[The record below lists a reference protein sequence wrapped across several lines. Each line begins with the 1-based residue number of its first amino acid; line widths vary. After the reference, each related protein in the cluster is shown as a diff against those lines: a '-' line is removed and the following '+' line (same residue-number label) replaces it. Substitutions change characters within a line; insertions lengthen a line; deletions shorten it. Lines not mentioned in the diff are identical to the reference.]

1 MSLKLPNLRRFP
13 LRLILTL
20 PLLLPLSTL
29 GLVGYLSFRS
39 GEESID
45 ILADQL
51 VGEVSHR
58 VQDNLRE
65 YVAVPH
71 TLNANKSMNHHLKYL
86 GTDDLAPWEELL
98 LQQILLYPHINFTAI
113 GNESGSY
120 RAAQKLSTGKLRINR
135 SGAENQFAFHS
146 YEITPEGDRGNLVN
160 TIPRFDIREGQSY
173 RAALKSGQSTWSQT
187 YLSLLEPTLLISA
200 LKPIYN
206 PKREIQGVF
215 ITALRLDQ
223 IGKFLNGLK
232 IGKTG
237 QAFVMERNGVLL
249 ATSTLEMPFVEKEG
263 KRSLINVGE
272 SQNLVTKQIGQA
284 LKEKFSNLQ
293 TLNQP
298 IALKL
303 NIDQQSHYVKVEPF
317 QDDKGLDWLIV
328 VTVPEN
334 DFMAQINGQRQMT
347 IALSLGAGVIALLI
361 STWTV
366 RWLTRPILNLNQA
379 ARNLSRG
386 EWQTQLQVDRRD
398 EVGDLARSFQSMS
411 EQLQASF
418 QKLAEANQG
427 LEKRVNQR
435 TQELQETVQ
444 NLKATQDELIQ
455 SEKMAALGQLVAGV
469 AHEVNTPLGV
479 IRAASGSS
487 QQALETAIPQLPQVW
502 QLLSSDQQAL
512 FFGLLM
518 QSTANTSAN
527 ISLTS
532 REKRQQVRQL
542 TRELESAEISDARQV
557 ADLLVDMS
565 VTVQVNLFFPLLRHP
580 QRHEILQVAYN
591 LVRLSSNQKTIQTSV
606 DRASKIVFALKN
618 YAHYDNSG
626 DRVISSIEDGLET
639 VLTLYSNQLKQGIDL
654 HRNYESV
661 PAIACY
667 PDELNQVWTNLI
679 YNSMQA
685 MQNKGEM
692 TIGLSQVQR
701 DQQSYILV
709 EVMDSGC
716 GIPPEIIPKIFDAFF
731 TTKPIGEGSG
741 LGLGIA
747 KRIIDKH
754 QGTIEVTSE
763 LGRTTFQVWLPIIE

>member
-1 MSLKLPNLRRFP
+1 MPLKLLNFRRFP
-13 LRLILTL
+13 LRLVLTL

-71 TLNANKSMNHHLKYL
+71 TLNANKSMNHRLKYI
-86 GTDDLAPWEELL
+86 GTDDLTPWEELL

-135 SGAENQFAFHS
+135 SGVESQFSFQS
-146 YEITPEGDRGNLVN
+146 YEVTSEGDLGNLVN
-160 TIPRFDIREGQSY
+160 TIPKFDIREGQSY
-173 RAALKSGQSTWSQT
+173 RAALKSGKPTWSQT

-200 LKPIYN
+200 LNPIYS

-215 ITALRLDQ
+215 ITSLRLDQ
-223 IGKFLNGLK
+223 IGKFLSGLK

-237 QAFVMERNGVLL
+237 QAFIMERNGVLL
-249 ATSTLEMPFVEKEG
+249 ATSTLEMPFVEKAG

-272 SQNLVTKQIGQA
+272 SQNLVTQQIGQA

-347 IALSLGAGVIALLI
+347 IALSLAAGMIALLI

-366 RWLTRPILNLNQA
+366 RWLTRPILKLNQA

-444 NLKATQDELIQ
+444 NLKTTQEELIQ

-487 QQALETAIPQLPQVW
+487 QQALATAIPQLPQVW
-502 QLLSSDQQAL
+502 QLLSPNQQTL
-512 FFGLLM
+512 FFTLLT
-518 QSTANTSAN
+518 QPIPNTA
-527 ISLTS
+527 LTS

-542 TRELESAEISDARQV
+542 THELELAEISDARQV
-557 ADLLVDMS
+557 ADLLVDMGIA
-565 VTVQVNLFFPLLRHP
+565 VQVNLFFPLLRHP

-591 LVRLSSNQKTIQTSV
+591 LGRLSSNQKTIQTSV

-618 YAHYDNSG
+618 YAHYDHSG
-626 DRVISSIEDGLET
+626 DRVTSSIEDGLET

-679 YNSMQA
+679 FNAMQA
-685 MQNKGEM
+685 MKNKGEL

-701 DQQSYILV
+701 DDQSYIRV
-709 EVMDSGC
+709 EVIDSGC
-716 GIPPEIIPKIFDAFF
+716 GIPPEILPKIFNAFF

-741 LGLGIA
+741 LGLDIA
-747 KRIIDKH
+747 KKIVDKH

-763 LGRTTFQVWLPIIE
+763 PGRTAFQVWLPIIE